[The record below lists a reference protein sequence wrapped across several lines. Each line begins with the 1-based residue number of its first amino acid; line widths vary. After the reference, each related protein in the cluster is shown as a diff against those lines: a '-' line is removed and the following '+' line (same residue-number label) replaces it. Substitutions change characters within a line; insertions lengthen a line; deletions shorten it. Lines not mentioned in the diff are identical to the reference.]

1 MTSLDVTSPPLLSSP
16 LPGASP
22 AFPALPC
29 CRRGCRGEE
38 QLSSHWY
45 PLNHVQVCMEQEQ
58 RFLFLPEAAAIEGPQ
73 APHNLSFLGLMVC
86 VCLYVDRELRSY
98 HEKFCSGLPA
108 GTSLG
113 FAIRVTGQKPAW
125 FTSHCS
131 RETCSGM
138 SLAEGGCC
146 NQSTPLLP
154 LSSPLPFATVLP
166 MHGGHLQPRPSCDT

>member
-1 MTSLDVTSPPLLSSP
+1 M
-16 LPGASP
+16 
-22 AFPALPC
+22 
-29 CRRGCRGEE
+29 
-38 QLSSHWY
+38 SSH
-45 PLNHVQVCMEQEQ
+45 PHFSALLCLGRLLHFLRCPAAGGAAGGRSSFLLTGSHLNHVQVCVEQEQ

-86 VCLYVDRELRSY
+86 VCLYVDGELRSY

-131 RETCSGM
+131 QETCSGM

-154 LSSPLPFATVLP
+154 LSPPLLFAAVLP
-166 MHGGHLQPRPSCDT
+166 THGGHLQPDPPVTHE